1 MDEVWKSVPSLPGVQ
16 ASSLGRLLFPPRNAL
31 MPKGGAREYTP
42 KPTCGYKR
50 KSQKNATHTYMG
62 VYYKHFGNIKVHQAI
77 CEAFYGPKPS
87 KESVVIHLDEDAT
100 NNKPDNLKWGSQKEN
115 LNMAKIK
122 EYHRTSASKKF
133 GREV

>member
-31 MPKGGAREYTP
+31 MPKGGARAYVPE
-42 KPTCGYKR
+42 PTYGYKR
-50 KSQKNATHTYMG
+50 KSRKNAAHTYMG

-77 CEAFYGPKPS
+77 CEAFHGSKPN
-87 KESVVIHLDEDAT
+87 KDSVVIHLDENAT
-100 NNKPDNLKWGSQKEN
+100 NNKPDNIKWGSQKEN

-122 EYHRTSASKKF
+122 EYHRTSVSKKF
-133 GREV
+133 GREA